1 MRAGVVASRRVGVV
15 NAPALQVRGRTSPP
29 GVAHPQGVRGLI
41 RASPPGVCT
50 TFRGLALWVFGAHHF
65 GCKWETLP
73 GWVAG
78 QGRGL
83 IIRPG
88 GLTGCGPGGSFTGPP
103 YRIRARAT
111 GRGRIAGAPT
121 PDIWG
126 RWSSPPG
133 AGTYNSAW
141 GPHGQS
147 RIVASRRIC
156 LLLQR
161 VYCSLRVCSHC
172 HPSWSSGQFNV
183 DHGHTGLH
191 PWLTRITEG
200 NRPHPRIPIRA
211 PESGTATLTPISP
224 PKGIGSSSSHP
235 YGPALQV
242 RGRIWG
248 SLTGPPYRISAPAP
262 QVTRPRY
269 RTPPSP
275 LRGKAVW
282 ALLRAW
288 GPSQLS
294 AWGPPVAFP
303 HTPYG
308 PVLQLTRPR
317 YSRPRPWLRARSTVI
332 ACGATRKKV
341 VETFGTP
348 SHW

>member
-147 RIVASRRIC
+147 RIVASRRI
-156 LLLQR
+156 
-161 VYCSLRVCSHC
+161 HC

-200 NRPHPRIPIRA
+200 NRPHLRIPIRA

-224 PKGIGSSSSHP
+224 PKGIGYRHM
-235 YGPALQV
+235 
-242 RGRIWG
+242 GRCAVPRTP
-248 SLTGPPYRISAPAP
+248 TGPPYRFGAAYGAVYAPA
-262 QVTRPRY
+262 
-269 RTPPSP
+269 
-275 LRGKAVW
+275 
-282 ALLRAW
+282 
-288 GPSQLS
+288 
-294 AWGPPVAFP
+294 
-303 HTPYG
+303 
-308 PVLQLTRPR
+308 LQD
-317 YSRPRPWLRARSTVI
+317 SGARSVGY
-332 ACGATRKKV
+332 APALQD
-341 VETFGTP
+341 TP
-348 SHW
+348 